1 MSYSI
6 PQNKVSNHSP
16 AELFPERALRESLG
30 THQGLKGAVPVRA
43 RRGLFERK
51 DPVL

>member
-30 THQGLKGAVPVRA
+30 THQGLKGAVPEGHGEDV
-43 RRGLFERK
+43 
-51 DPVL
+51 